1 MSRHFT
7 AEIDKL
13 SRQNWDARLAQVPA
27 AYQQDWAYGEV
38 MRQHGAK
45 VLRMSVSDPAGKP
58 CALVQFV
65 LRPFAMVG
73 TLALASY
80 GPIWLTDLSVDE
92 KTLALKAIRRA
103 IKLRWP
109 RLVAITLDDEFSPRS
124 FNRVMTGDATVRLDL
139 TQSEDELRKALDGKW
154 RNRLVAAE
162 KSELSFTASGQ
173 KAGQYDWLL
182 EEEAK
187 QRQEKGY
194 RGLPPKLTVAWQGQ
208 KLAAKGADK
217 KAGIRIWRA
226 DQGREGVAAM
236 MFLLHGAMATYHI
249 GWSSEEGRKAGAHNL
264 ILWRCMLEL
273 KALGIRELDLGG
285 VNTGPGAGIARFK
298 LGTGGRIVRR
308 SGVFV

>member
-1 MSRHFT
+1 M
-7 AEIDKL
+7 
-13 SRQNWDARLAQVPA
+13 
-27 AYQQDWAYGEV
+27 
-38 MRQHGAK
+38 
-45 VLRMSVSDPAGKP
+45 
-58 CALVQFV
+58 
-65 LRPFAMVG
+65 
-73 TLALASY
+73 
-80 GPIWLTDLSVDE
+80 
-92 KTLALKAIRRA
+92 
-103 IKLRWP
+103 
-109 RLVAITLDDEFSPRS
+109 
-124 FNRVMTGDATVRLDL
+124 RLDL

-194 RGLPPKLTVAWQGQ
+194 RGLPPKLTAAWQGQ